1 LTHAS
6 AAVGGA
12 RTTMEDRSMLHIPDG
27 EMGHLIVFLLPFT
40 RSEVMDG
47 FARYNAAY
55 WPVEVGAFA
64 LGIAITVLQI
74 RNSAAF
80 MRTACWGLAVMW
92 IWTGIT
98 YFWIE
103 FANISRAGRFL
114 TPFFVVQ
121 GLLLFKV
128 GLSGGKLR
136 QQCRFDWP
144 TTLGAVIIGFALL
157 VYPLIGLF
165 AGFGFARL
173 PMFGVTPASLTL
185 FTLGVFLM
193 ADRVFPRALW
203 VLPLLWTIVGGAAAL
218 VFGLPQDLA
227 LLASAVLAV
236 TAIWKRLPDEQL
248 A

>member
-1 LTHAS
+1 
-6 AAVGGA
+6 
-12 RTTMEDRSMLHIPDG
+12 MLGIPDG
-27 EMGHLIVFLLPFT
+27 EMGHLVVFLLPFS
-40 RSEVMDG
+40 RSELLDG
-47 FARYNAAY
+47 LARYNAVY
-55 WPVEVGAFA
+55 WPVEIGAFA
-64 LGIAITVLQI
+64 LGIAITALLI

-80 MRTACWGLAVMW
+80 MRTACLGLALMW
-92 IWTGIT
+92 IWTAIA

-103 FANISRAGRFL
+103 FANISRAGQFL
-114 TPFFVVQ
+114 APFFVFQ
-121 GLLLFKV
+121 GLLLVKV

-144 TTLGAVIIGFALL
+144 TTLGAVMIGFALL
-157 VYPLIGLF
+157 AYPLIGLF
-165 AGFGFARL
+165 AGFDFASL

-203 VLPLLWTIVGGAAAL
+203 MLPLLWTIVGGAAAL
-218 VFGLPQDLA
+218 IFGFPQDLA

-248 A
+248 AQ